1 MAFVSSNLFP
11 DFEPHGFIT
20 TPFLE
25 ADYQSTRTFPPAVK
39 TMALLENIFN
49 KVLFKDRDDVTV
61 NSFQFS
67 SYNYDKDKCHFV
79 IKYFD
84 TMDDWSE
91 ILRRDK
97 GREIL
102 CFTDKVRDIDEMS
115 VLGDFEAHVMA
126 YCRKYLYDAHG
137 LPDFVYVCTAFGS
150 RLRVWKQ
157 FRGDHEF
164 GGLWGGYG
172 PTVDR
177 SSYLDVGNDDSSR
190 QIKQALDRIT
200 AQSGE
205 SGNEDTA
212 SFYPGESAYTVSSSI
227 QPHKFP
233 SETSSRRVDAWKRK
247 DESGKTV
254 RSFFCQG
261 KTIDTDCTDWMQ
273 VGNGI
278 LSKKRLTYQ
287 KDGHNVW
294 SKD

>member
-25 ADYQSTRTFPPAVK
+25 ADYQSTRTYPPAVK

-61 NSFQFS
+61 NSSQSS
-67 SYNYDKDKCHFV
+67 SYNYDKEKCHFV

-84 TMDDWSE
+84 AKDDLS
-91 ILRRDK
+91 
-97 GREIL
+97 EIL

-115 VLGDFEAHVMA
+115 VLGDFEAHVMQ
-126 YCRKYLYDAHG
+126 YCRKNLYEAHG
-137 LPDFVYVCTAFGS
+137 PDFVYVCTAFGS

-190 QIKQALDRIT
+190 QIKQALGRIT
-200 AQSGE
+200 GQSGE
-205 SGNEDTA
+205 SGNENTA
-212 SFYPGESAYTVSSSI
+212 SFYPGESAYTIFSSN

-233 SETSSRRVDAWKRK
+233 SETSPRRVDAWKRK
-247 DESGKTV
+247 NESGKTV
-254 RSFFCQG
+254 RSFFCQA

-278 LSKKRLTYQ
+278 FSKKRLIYQ
-287 KDGHNVW
+287 KGGHNVW
-294 SKD
+294 TKD